1 MFCVK
6 NWNIGWSEF
15 CFVRTIPT
23 EVDPLLFRFWFT
35 SLCYW
40 SRKLL
45 LPYQSIWCKAKT
57 KIQAKVVCKRSCCRK
72 QDSFPFKCM
81 GHFYFKPYWNCT
93 EWGACL
99 YSQVYGKMFVE
110 HAEDSIRVL
119 MRSLISLWK
128 SVYLSMRSYCN
139 SDDPLSF
146 RIDANVEETEL
157 NVEAAHGELLKY
169 FQSVTSN
176 RWLIIK
182 IFCVL
187 IIFFVV
193 FVVFMA
199 WIFLELE
206 LSNSPISLYYFTEMS
221 SILLGNTLYLLVKV
235 GLFDAHKWKFQN
247 MKGGADTGVCLAG
260 NLWFTMATVTGMPN

>member
-1 MFCVK
+1 MV
-6 NWNIGWSEF
+6 
-15 CFVRTIPT
+15 
-23 EVDPLLFRFWFT
+23 
-35 SLCYW
+35 
-40 SRKLL
+40 
-45 LPYQSIWCKAKT
+45 PYQSIWYKAKT

-72 QDSFPFKCM
+72 LDSFPFKCM
-81 GHFYFKPYWNCT
+81 GHFYFKLYWNCT
-93 EWGACL
+93 EVGACL
-99 YSQVYGKMFVE
+99 YFQVYGKMFDE
-110 HAEDSIRVL
+110 HAENSTRAL
-119 MRSLISLWK
+119 MRSRISLWK

-139 SDDPLSF
+139 SDDPLSSF

-206 LSNSPISLYYFTEMS
+206 LSNSSISLYYFTEMS
-221 SILLGNTLYLLVKV
+221 FLLGNTLYLLVKV
-235 GLFDAHKWKFQN
+235 GLFDVHKWKFQN
-247 MKGGADTGVCLAG
+247 MNGGADTGVCLAG
-260 NLWFTMATVTGMPN
+260 NLWFTMATVTCMPN